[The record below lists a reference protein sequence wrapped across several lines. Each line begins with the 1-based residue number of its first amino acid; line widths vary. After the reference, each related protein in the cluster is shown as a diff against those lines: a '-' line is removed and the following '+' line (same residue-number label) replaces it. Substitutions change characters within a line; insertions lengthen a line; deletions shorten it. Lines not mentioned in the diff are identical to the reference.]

1 MATEYEYLPSLIAI
15 PYYESLKKDSIQRKD
30 FQRITFE
37 NALTFNAII
46 AMSEYY
52 EHNRPNL
59 TESEKKLSKLDR
71 INNIDL
77 SQISVGTWNMISR
90 EFSRVLKTD
99 SKNVFV
105 PTIIDLYHGN
115 KAKDWENI
123 AGSLISIRNKDAHG
137 ELISIDKLP
146 AELDKRQEILD
157 KLIDSLNFYKDY
169 QLIVPININIDGGQL
184 VYTCK
189 EFSGTTTNT
198 ISIVNPKDELT
209 KFRIYLYNKV
219 KNISL
224 CLNPMLVYHSNKD
237 DVNDFQLFT
246 YSKTSNPKL
255 GNLHYLSLKSSK
267 DFIASDHEING
278 DLLTSAQI
286 CQEFQSF
293 RIIVEDPTL
302 HNQKK
307 PSLNISR
314 SVKNDF
320 VSKDELVEMKLSIKN
335 DGEVAADNLKINF
348 PFPSQNFTIC
358 DKEGNILNYKNI
370 NDIFDENLS
379 IDSGEKRDFFIYFFS
394 KDSGQYEFPP
404 ISIEYEYTDFQ
415 GEIISPKIDKDG
427 NTINIESSAALYCT
441 IYDPSDPFS
450 LSPIINVSLSL
461 DFGLDENGKRRKFA
475 YIGETIF
482 FTLNISNEGL
492 GVAKNVDVTLFVP
505 EGAKLIEGN
514 EAWIGNIN
522 PLQTISRKYELELIN
537 NGIQSI
543 NVREISFQNN
553 DNKMLKTSGGTINYL
568 VRNNP
573 KVQFR
578 QLMNKVWADLSL
590 DDEEVEEWSF
600 YSKKYGKMLDDETK
614 MGIETSEKMKVI
626 KDIINQIAKNKNFQL
641 IEKFTKNQMLLYCYN
656 TVDLPIL
663 AINYDDPKNIKVFLR
678 ADLQNKFPKEIITIR
693 NLLRNIEFNKIGFSD
708 PSESK
713 PQEFPGGSN
722 NLKGLLGRAIG
733 WIEKHDFIQYKLKQV
748 FAKNLGMSSEDITAK
763 FTGNICNYTILDNE
777 GEPNELMQVNSFSS
791 YFDEKNTLH
800 LVVKANFNVTIRK
813 KLAAEG
819 YEFVS
824 KKSDDGIEQYIKVDS
839 ASTFMHIGSKK
850 INNLQ
855 DEEAFANLLNEFILK
870 ALKYQNDELES
881 ILKANEVAEED
892 KIDILNLHSLILTK
906 FADVKEMHNFKGIIF
921 NIDSESKN
929 KNTNFNIT
937 YYAIKDFPLYQTNQ
951 IVLRISIS
959 KKKKGIL
966 FRFLDDDLIA
976 NYQDQIELEKSEFPY
991 TIINMKNEEVI
1002 QLAITNA
1009 FDNLDEFV
1017 KPNYYLFKTIFEKQW
1032 IGGLAEVLTGYFE
1045 LIDTQQETDKNNLQS
1060 YFDANDIK
1068 ISLNRAIGATKS
1080 TFRAN
1085 NWENPFEE
1093 NSGNI
1098 IIVKNHYYEQIKNA
1112 VNNYEVIVDD
1122 RTKALHNYKYLVME
1136 ILAQKRDE
1144 IYGLRKMETKLAVN
1158 ISDEHRVF
1166 CYWAMANY
1174 KNKNEE
1180 GIVIRPG
1187 FARNTDASEYMYEQ
1201 ILELQKSNEPVMVN
1215 NHQLIF
1221 DEKAMNNSAYREGR
1235 ARIFIP
1241 IENAEDYYKLET
1253 AVNVFTTHNEL
1264 VKLLI
1269 PEEHWEKILV
1279 RIPTQ
1284 EDIDKILN
1292 K

>member
-1 MATEYEYLPSLIAI
+1 MAIEYEYLPSLIAI

-30 FQRITFE
+30 FQRIAFE

-46 AMSEYY
+46 ALSEYY

-99 SKNVFV
+99 TKNSFV

-157 KLIDSLNFYKDY
+157 KMIAMLDFYKDY
-169 QLIVPININIDGGQL
+169 QLIVPINITVEAGQL
-184 VYTCK
+184 IYTCK
-189 EFSGTTTNT
+189 EFTGTTTNT
-198 ISIVNPKDELT
+198 VNLVNPKDELS
-209 KFRIYLYNKV
+209 KYRVYLFNKS

-224 CLNPMLVYHSNKD
+224 CLNPMLVYHSNQADK
-237 DVNDFQLFT
+237 NDLQLFT

-255 GNLHYLSLKSSK
+255 GNLHYLSLTSSK
-267 DFIASDHEING
+267 DFVASNSETEGEI
-278 DLLTSAQI
+278 LSHSQI
-286 CQEFQSF
+286 CEEFQAF
-293 RIIVEDPTL
+293 RIIVEDPSL

-307 PSLNISR
+307 PLITINRQLR
-314 SVKNDF
+314 SNF
-320 VSKDELVEMKLSIKN
+320 VSKNELVEMLFTIKN
-335 DGEVAADNLKINF
+335 EGEVSADNLKINF
-348 PFPSQNFTIC
+348 PFPSENFTIS
-358 DKEGNILNYKNI
+358 DKDGNTETYKNVSE
-370 NDIFDENLS
+370 IFDDNLS
-379 IDSGEKRDFFIYFFS
+379 IDSGEKRDFKIFFMPL
-394 KDSGQYEFPP
+394 DSGQYEFPP

-415 GEIISPKIDKDG
+415 GEIVLPKVDKEG
-427 NTINIESSAALYCT
+427 NTINIESSPALYCT

-450 LSPIINVSLSL
+450 LAPVINVALSI

-492 GVAKNVDVTLFVP
+492 GVAKDVDVTLFVP
-505 EGAKLIEGN
+505 EGARLVDGN

-537 NGIQSI
+537 PGVQSI

-553 DNKMLKTSGGTINYL
+553 DNKMFKTSGGTINYL

-573 KVQFR
+573 NVQFR
-578 QLMNKVWADLSL
+578 QLMNKIWADLSL
-590 DDEEVEEWSF
+590 DDEELEEWNF
-600 YSKKYGKMLDDETK
+600 YSKKYGKIIDDETK
-614 MGIETSEKMKVI
+614 AAIETSEKLKVI

-641 IEKFTKNQMLLYCYN
+641 IEKFPRNQMLLYCYN
-656 TVDLPIL
+656 TIDLPIL
-663 AINYDDPKNIKVFLR
+663 AINYDDPKNIKVYLR
-678 ADLQNKFPKEIITIR
+678 ADLQNKFPKEIISVR
-693 NLLRNIEFNKIGFSD
+693 NLLRNIEFNKIGLSD
-708 PSESK
+708 SSDNK
-713 PQEFPGGSN
+713 PQEFTGGSN

-733 WIEKHDFIQYKLKQV
+733 WIEKHDLIQYKLKQV
-748 FAKNLGMSSEDITAK
+748 FAKNLGMLSENIIAK
-763 FTGNICNYTILDNE
+763 FNGNMCNYTILDNE
-777 GEPNELMQVNSFSS
+777 GEANELMQVNSFSS

-800 LVVKANFNVTIRK
+800 LVAKANFNVSTRK

-824 KKSDDGIEQYIKVDS
+824 KKSDNGIDQFVKVDS
-839 ASTFMHIGSKK
+839 ASTFMHIGSRK

-870 ALKYQNDELES
+870 ALKFQNDELES
-881 ILKANEVAEED
+881 ILKANEVTEED
-892 KIDILNLHSLILTK
+892 KSDILNLHSLIITK
-906 FADVKEMHNFKGIIF
+906 FEEIKDKHSFKGVIF
-921 NIDSESKN
+921 NLDNESKN
-929 KNTNFNIT
+929 KNTNFDIT
-937 YYAIKDFPLYQTNQ
+937 YYAIKNFPLYQTNQ
-951 IVLRISIS
+951 IILRISIS
-959 KKKKGIL
+959 KKKRGIL
-966 FRFLDDDLIA
+966 FRLFDEDLFTK
-976 NYQDQIELEKSEFPY
+976 YQDQVELEKSELPY
-991 TIINMKNEEVI
+991 VITNFKNEELI
-1002 QLAITNA
+1002 QLALINA
-1009 FDNLDEFV
+1009 LDNLDEFV
-1017 KPNYYLFKTIFEKQW
+1017 KPNFYLFKAIFEKQW
-1032 IGGLAEVLTGYFE
+1032 IGGLAEVLTAYFE
-1045 LIDTQQETDKNNLQS
+1045 LIDTQQETDKNNIQS
-1060 YFDANDIK
+1060 YFDSNDIK

-1080 TFRAN
+1080 TFRTN
-1085 NWENPFEE
+1085 NWEYPFEE
-1093 NSGNI
+1093 NSGNLI
-1098 IIVKNHYYEQIKNA
+1098 ILKDNYYEQIKSA

-1122 RTKALHNYKYLVME
+1122 RTKALHSYKYLVME
-1136 ILAQKRDE
+1136 ILHQKRDE
-1144 IYGLRKMETKLAVN
+1144 IYGLRKMKTNLAVN
-1158 ISDEHRVF
+1158 ISDGNKVF
-1166 CYWAMANY
+1166 CYWTMANY

-1187 FARNTDASEYMYEQ
+1187 FARNTDASEYMYAK
-1201 ILELQKSNEPVMVN
+1201 ILELQNSNESVMVN

-1221 DEKAMNNSAYREGR
+1221 DEKAMNNTGYTEGR

-1269 PEEHWEKILV
+1269 PDEHWEKILV

-1284 EDIDKILN
+1284 EDIDNIVN